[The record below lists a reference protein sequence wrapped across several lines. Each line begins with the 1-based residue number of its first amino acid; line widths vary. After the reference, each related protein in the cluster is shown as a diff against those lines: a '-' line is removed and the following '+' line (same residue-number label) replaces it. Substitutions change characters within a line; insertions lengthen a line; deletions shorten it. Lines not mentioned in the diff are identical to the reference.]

1 MARDFRSG
9 APNGIGGQVRITSSR
24 LNLRVAE
31 QFADER
37 QSLAERKRLR
47 GICVAQI
54 VYADIVEA
62 GEFSD
67 SAPGFCKSVTCPP
80 SFEPVTT

>member
-1 MARDFRSG
+1 MR
-9 APNGIGGQVRITSSR
+9 VTSRR

-47 GICVAQI
+47 CICVAQI

-62 GEFSD
+62 SEPSIDARLSQANAVDGVLI
-67 SAPGFCKSVTCPP
+67 SAPHRGRRNDSWHQP
-80 SFEPVTT
+80 